1 MTARPVRPDFDDRPV
16 SGTAVAVE
24 KPHVLERMRGIL
36 DALPHPA
43 AIVQIAQGETPA
55 FMCNGAFEAFVEAR
69 RADKA
74 FDYEYETRL
83 WTPHLHAVASGEE
96 DSFHGDVSF
105 AGGFTTRVFR
115 VSITRIAGP
124 SPGPA
129 MVLYT
134 AIDRTDEH
142 MIENVLRRELLTDT
156 LTALPNRAG
165 FLEQVEARTSGSGK
179 GQAIIVVDVVRFSRV
194 NESLGAIAG
203 DELIITVA
211 RRIKSILRSNDLLGR
226 VGGNEFAIH
235 SNAVFCMEDAQQ
247 IANRVRTALEKPLKL
262 SSYRISIDVAVGC
275 AIRQLDDEEPEELFR
290 RAQTAV
296 KQSKQSGAFEIYKPS
311 ALTEA
316 QERFTLESRLRDALQ
331 NDALEME
338 FQPILSLSDGEV
350 VGFEALARWTD
361 AELGSVPPS
370 RFIPVAEESGLIVPL
385 GRWALRKSADCLA
398 KWDRAYGRHVP
409 LSINVNV
416 SPVQIARDNVP
427 SAVREALTAA
437 QVDGKRLTVE
447 LTESALIAD
456 LQETRALLSALKAM
470 DITIAMDDFGTGF
483 SNLAN
488 LQTLPIDILKIDQSF
503 VTGMVGD
510 PDKVAIVRAIL
521 SLAHALGMRTVAEG
535 IETAEV
541 SWALAELGCDR
552 GQGYYYARPMTP
564 DTAYAFWL
572 ERSQPATT

>member
-1 MTARPVRPDFDDRPV
+1 MTARPVRPHFAKNTA
-16 SGTAVAVE
+16 SGTADTVVE
-24 KPHVLERMRGIL
+24 LHALERMRGIL

-43 AIVQIAQGETPA
+43 AIVQIAQGEKPA
-55 FMCNGAFEAFVEAR
+55 FIKNRAFEAFADAR
-69 RADKA
+69 RADEA
-74 FDYEYETRL
+74 SDHEREAHI
-83 WTPHLHAVASGEE
+83 WTPHLFAVAAGEE
-96 DSFHGDVSF
+96 DSFHGDMTF

-115 VSITRIAGP
+115 VSITRISAP

-129 MVLYT
+129 LVLYT

-165 FLEQVEARTSGSGK
+165 FLEQVEARSSGSGK
-179 GQAIIVVDVVRFSRV
+179 GQAIIVVDVVRFNRV
-194 NESLGAIAG
+194 NVSLGAIAG

-235 SNAVFCMEDAQQ
+235 SASVFGMEDAQQ
-247 IANRVRTALEKPLKL
+247 IATRVRAALEAPLKL
-262 SSYRISIDVAVGC
+262 SSYRISVDVAVGC

-385 GRWALRKSADCLA
+385 GRWALRKSATCLA
-398 KWDRAYGRHVP
+398 KWDKAYGRHVP

-510 PDKVAIVRAIL
+510 PDKVAIVRAII
-521 SLAHALGMRTVAEG
+521 SLAQALGMRTVAEG

>member
-1 MTARPVRPDFDDRPV
+1 
-16 SGTAVAVE
+16 
-24 KPHVLERMRGIL
+24 
-36 DALPHPA
+36 
-43 AIVQIAQGETPA
+43 
-55 FMCNGAFEAFVEAR
+55 
-69 RADKA
+69 
-74 FDYEYETRL
+74 
-83 WTPHLHAVASGEE
+83 
-96 DSFHGDVSF
+96 
-105 AGGFTTRVFR
+105 
-115 VSITRIAGP
+115 
-124 SPGPA
+124 
-129 MVLYT
+129 
-134 AIDRTDEH
+134 
-142 MIENVLRRELLTDT
+142 
-156 LTALPNRAG
+156 
-165 FLEQVEARTSGSGK
+165 
-179 GQAIIVVDVVRFSRV
+179 
-194 NESLGAIAG
+194 
-203 DELIITVA
+203 
-211 RRIKSILRSNDLLGR
+211 
-226 VGGNEFAIH
+226 
-235 SNAVFCMEDAQQ
+235 
-247 IANRVRTALEKPLKL
+247 
-262 SSYRISIDVAVGC
+262 
-275 AIRQLDDEEPEELFR
+275 
-290 RAQTAV
+290 
-296 KQSKQSGAFEIYKPS
+296 
-311 ALTEA
+311 
-316 QERFTLESRLRDALQ
+316 
-331 NDALEME
+331 
-338 FQPILSLSDGEV
+338 
-350 VGFEALARWTD
+350 
-361 AELGSVPPS
+361 VPPS

-398 KWDRAYGRHVP
+398 KWDKAYGRHVP